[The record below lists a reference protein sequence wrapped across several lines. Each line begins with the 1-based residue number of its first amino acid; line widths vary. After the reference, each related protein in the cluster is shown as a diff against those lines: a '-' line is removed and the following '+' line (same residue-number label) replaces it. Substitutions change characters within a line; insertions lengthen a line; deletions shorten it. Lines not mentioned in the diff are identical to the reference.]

1 MDLQSKWNELTK
13 KNGIDQRIIILK
25 ALEGYNTNTYLFIQ
39 PDKSAV
45 DYYIHRNE
53 RAEMRKKDPEF
64 KKVWDALNTIRTNIR
79 IDHLNS
85 VL

>member
-1 MDLQSKWNELTK
+1 M
-13 KNGIDQRIIILK
+13 
-25 ALEGYNTNTYLFIQ
+25 NTYLSIQ

-53 RAEMRKKDPEF
+53 RSEMRKKDPEF
-64 KKVWDALNTIRTNIR
+64 KKVWDALNAIRTNLR

>member
-1 MDLQSKWNELTK
+1 M
-13 KNGIDQRIIILK
+13 I
-25 ALEGYNTNTYLFIQ
+25 F
-39 PDKSAV
+39 KSASV

-53 RAEMRKKDPEF
+53 RSEMRKKDPEF
-64 KKVWDALNTIRTNIR
+64 KKVWDALNAIRTNIR

>member
-1 MDLQSKWNELTK
+1 M
-13 KNGIDQRIIILK
+13 I
-25 ALEGYNTNTYLFIQ
+25 GYLVGLLITSANFCLIF
-39 PDKSAV
+39 KSASV

-53 RAEMRKKDPEF
+53 RSEMRKKDPEF
-64 KKVWDALNTIRTNIR
+64 KKVWDALNAIRTNIR